1 MINEKGAIHQ
11 VKCEICTLVE
21 GKENLLV
28 LKLNNLLNM
37 LDVEICLMS

>member
-11 VKCEICTLVE
+11 VKCKICTPIE
-21 GKENLLV
+21 GKENLLI
-28 LKLNNLLNM
+28 LKLNNLLNI